1 MSMALASTARRLGAC
16 AALARA
22 PRSRFST
29 STPTSDQ
36 AFRQTVGDLIPRG
49 QRVHFVKSSES
60 VETCASV
67 LHQHKCGALLV
78 IDATNVKNI
87 AGIISERDFVKPIA
101 EGYLHDALVKDL
113 MTPASRLITVAP
125 STDVVRPVQ
134 LTHALSFSRSLFYDR
149 LFALRAQGVC
159 MELMR
164 LHSIRHLPVMSA
176 EEKFA
181 GSEMRVTEASRIR
194 SLRRNLTALKSS
206 EDVNGLAEAVA
217 VLKEAELE
225 VCV

>member
-1 MSMALASTARRLGAC
+1 
-16 AALARA
+16 
-22 PRSRFST
+22 
-29 STPTSDQ
+29 
-36 AFRQTVGDLIPRG
+36 
-49 QRVHFVKSSES
+49 
-60 VETCASV
+60 
-67 LHQHKCGALLV
+67 
-78 IDATNVKNI
+78 
-87 AGIISERDFVKPIA
+87 
-101 EGYLHDALVKDL
+101 
-113 MTPASRLITVAP
+113 
-125 STDVVRPVQ
+125 
-134 LTHALSFSRSLFYDR
+134 
-149 LFALRAQGVC
+149 

-206 EDVNGLAEAVA
+206 EDVDGLAEAVA